1 MPGRCRFPRR
11 AGGVELNPSRKLL
24 IPMTGNGRNM
34 RAWNMGAGLS
44 KELTRWA
51 IRPEIGF
58 LISPGDEGI
67 FVSYGLGFTVNPR
80 K

>member
-1 MPGRCRFPRR
+1 
-11 AGGVELNPSRKLL
+11 
-24 IPMTGNGRNM
+24 M